1 MSSVVMPGSPAD
13 LASAPAR
20 QPTDWKTDAMQRR
33 IRKRY
38 ASERNFRLLGLSA
51 VLLSAFFLAFL
62 LFTMIGN
69 GARGFTQ
76 TEIRLPIDFPRSTLM
91 IDQNA
96 LKGFGAEQALAG
108 ADIEGAAATAADAAF
123 GEGGARFLSD
133 GAWLVVKAAIAKD
146 PSILNGK
153 VEIWVPAATEIDL
166 AAKGDTSPEAEA
178 AYAKL
183 QRADVVKT
191 GLNIAF
197 LTNAD
202 STDPTLVGI
211 WGALKGSL
219 ITMFVTLIIAFPIGV
234 LSALYLEEY
243 APRNRWT
250 DIIEVSINNLAAV
263 PSIIFGLLG
272 LAVFLNFMH
281 LPRSAPIV
289 GGLTLALMTMP
300 VIVIAGR
307 NAIKS
312 VPPSIRDAALG
323 VGASRIQVVFHH
335 VLPLALPG
343 ILTGTIIGMARALGE
358 TAPLLMIG
366 MRAFISSPPG
376 GLTEPATVLPV
387 QIFLWSDEVS
397 RGFVEKTSAAII
409 VLLVFLL
416 AMNGI
421 AIYLRNKFEQRW

>member
-1 MSSVVMPGSPAD
+1 MPGLPVE
-13 LASAPAR
+13 LAAAPAR
-20 QPTDWKTDAMQRR
+20 QPTDWKTDAMQKR

-76 TEIRLPIDFPRSTLM
+76 TEIKLPIDFPRSTLM

-108 ADIEGAAATAADAAF
+108 ADIEGVAATAADAAF
-123 GEGGARFLSD
+123 GEEGARLLSD
-133 GAWLVVKAAIAKD
+133 GAWLVVRSAIAEN

-153 VEIWVPAATEIDL
+153 AEIWVPAATEIDL
-166 AAKGDTSPEAEA
+166 AAKGDTAPEAEA

-183 QRADVVKT
+183 QRADAVKT

-197 LTNAD
+197 LKNAD

-219 ITMFVTLIIAFPIGV
+219 ITMFVTLLIAFPVGV

-366 MRAFISSPPG
+366 MVAFIVDIPKG
-376 GLTEPATVLPV
+376 ITDPATALPV
-387 QIFLWSDEVS
+387 QVFLWADSPE
-397 RGFVEKTSAAII
+397 RAFVEKTSGAIL
-409 VLLVFLL
+409 VLLGFLVM
-416 AMNGI
+416 MNATAI
-421 AIYLRNKFEQRW
+421 ALRKRFERRW

>member
-1 MSSVVMPGSPAD
+1 MSSLVMPATNLD
-13 LASAPAR
+13 AAAAPR
-20 QPTDWKTDAMQRR
+20 QPTNWKSEAMQKRL
-33 IRKRY
+33 RKRY
-38 ASERNFRLLGLSA
+38 AAERNFRLLGLGA

-76 TEIRLPIDFPRSTLM
+76 TEIRLPIDFPRSSLM
-91 IDQNA
+91 LDPAA

-108 ADIEGAAATAADAAF
+108 ADIEGAVAGAADAAF
-123 GEGGARFLSD
+123 GEGGSHYLSD
-133 GAWLVVKAAIAKD
+133 GAWLTVRDRIAED
-146 PSILNGK
+146 PSILKGK
-153 VEIWVPAATEIDL
+153 TEIWVPAATEIDL
-166 AAKGDTSPEAEA
+166 AAKGDAASDAEA
-178 AYAKL
+178 IHTKL
-183 QRADVVKT
+183 ERANAIRT
-191 GLNIAF
+191 GINWTF

-202 STDPTLVGI
+202 STDPTVVGI

-219 ITMFVTLIIAFPIGV
+219 LTMFVTLALAFPIGV

-250 DIIEVSINNLAAV
+250 DLIEVSINNLAAV

-281 LPRSAPIV
+281 MPRSAPIV

-323 VGASRIQVVFHH
+323 IGASRIQVVFHH

-366 MRAFISSPPG
+366 MRAFISSPPT
-376 GLTEPATVLPV
+376 GLADPATVLPV

-421 AIYLRNKFEQRW
+421 AIFLRNKFEQRW